1 MSAASPVP
9 DHSARLAESL
19 RRIRAEALALPDAA
33 ENVGIDM
40 DGLLGNWVR
49 SQQSAM
55 FGVADAVEALD
66 QGVCRSLQNT
76 RDLAIKE
83 VHKLHAAN
91 DLAQQAIEAFKVKGV
106 VLERQ
111 AELATGQFMERV
123 EPRLIDALRTVS
135 VVRQRQWNQRQNITG
150 VSVAAA
156 VILGV
161 FAAGYL
167 WGDGDFQSKAPGRA
181 AKAAVARCLAAAQP
195 DRTSG
200 EKWCPVK
207 VLDELG

>member
-1 MSAASPVP
+1 MAGVTIGDAI
-9 DHSARLAESL
+9 A
-19 RRIRAEALALPDAA
+19 RIRSEAATLMASAQADDIEP
-33 ENVGIDM
+33 G
-40 DGLLGNWVR
+40 GTLGHWVR
-49 SQQSAM
+49 SQQTMLYAIADM
-55 FGVADAVEALD
+55 LEHLETRVA
-66 QGVCRSLQNT
+66 STIQNT

-91 DLAQQAIEAFKVKGV
+91 DLAQQAIEAFRVKGM

-111 AELATGQFMERV
+111 AALATSEFMQTV
-123 EPRLIDALRTVS
+123 EPRLIEALRTVS
-135 VVRQRQWNQRQNITG
+135 VVRQQQWNRRQNIIG

-167 WGDGDFQSKAPGRA
+167 CGDGDFQSKAPGRA
-181 AKAAVARCLAAAQP
+181 AMAAVARCLAAAQP

-207 VLDELG
+207 ALDESR